1 MRLAASPASFLR
13 AWGPRPGPPLLASP
27 WSLLEFSFALLQ
39 LLWRSAADIVREDT
53 DWEMATFL
61 MVPLAPP
68 DPYVQALFFELDS
81 ISLAV
86 AVCGRNCGQ
95 TTRMGQRGFEFL

>member
-13 AWGPRPGPPLLASP
+13 AWGPPPGPPLLP

-53 DWEMATFL
+53 DREMATFL

-81 ISLAV
+81 RRPAV
-86 AVCGRNCGQ
+86 AVGQ
-95 TTRMGQRGFEFL
+95 TITLGERGFEFF